1 MIDFFHGLWQFEL
14 EAHPPKPRFAP
25 DDIPDLS
32 GKIAIVT
39 GANSGV
45 GKEVAK
51 VRACASLMSGYHV
64 QLIAF

>member
-1 MIDFFHGLWQFEL
+1 MIDFVHGTVNFLK
-14 EAHPPKPRFAP
+14 EAFPPKATFSP
-25 DDIPDLS
+25 DDIPDLT

-51 VRACASLMSGYHV
+51 VRAG
-64 QLIAF
+64 